1 MKTTFSLQSP
11 SKKQKR
17 HTRPYLN
24 EIPSHFI
31 NEIKAKG
38 YKVIGFNVFLISLLA
53 DPGEGPAPSPL
64 ILRPNGGP
72 KGRKKFFG
80 RPGPPHLKVWIRHC
94 SLMRSLSAKRLI
106 WSRLYYFY
114 SLYPLQ
120 EKGLNIL
127 SIVTWF
133 WNNKTCKGMRS
144 IRSAINR
151 ESESLDGHLR
161 EILRHTKD
169 TSFRP
174 RASSDGEVS
183 VEGKTEIQ

>member
-1 MKTTFSLQSP
+1 MYSWSP
-11 SKKQKR
+11 YWWILGR
-17 HTRPYLN
+17 
-24 EIPSHFI
+24 
-31 NEIKAKG
+31 
-38 YKVIGFNVFLISLLA
+38 
-53 DPGEGPAPSPL
+53 GPPPPPL

-72 KGRKKFFG
+72 KGRKKFLG
-80 RPGPPHLKVWIRHC
+80 DRPPPSPPYLKVWIRHC

-106 WSRLYYFY
+106 WSHLYYFY

-174 RASSDGEVS
+174 RASPDGEVS

>member
-1 MKTTFSLQSP
+1 MKTTFSLLSTIQ
-11 SKKQKR
+11 
-17 HTRPYLN
+17 N
-24 EIPSHFI
+24 NNIPSHFI

-72 KGRKKFFG
+72 KGRKKSLG
-80 RPGPPHLKVWIRHC
+80 DRPPSPPYLKVWIRHC

-144 IRSAINR
+144 IRSATNR

-161 EILRHTKD
+161 EILRYTKD

-174 RASSDGEVS
+174 RASPNGGGS
-183 VEGKTEIQ
+183 VESKTKI